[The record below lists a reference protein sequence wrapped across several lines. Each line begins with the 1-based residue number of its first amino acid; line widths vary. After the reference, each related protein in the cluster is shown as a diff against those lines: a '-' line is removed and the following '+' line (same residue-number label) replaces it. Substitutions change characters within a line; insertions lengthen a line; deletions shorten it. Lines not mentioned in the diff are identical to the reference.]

1 VLAPFDPLLDAR
13 PTVTR
18 AVAALQLHPGV
29 VEVALELAKY
39 LMLEEPVAS
48 RHAAFQPATLLA
60 LVLIAADT
68 FGAPIPAQA
77 RTPAALGELFGQPA
91 ESVASYCALV
101 FAKVQ
106 RRMAIVAGAVTASQ
120 QSVQEQAAADA
131 RAVGALMAR
140 ALAEVASRD
149 DAEAVAAVAAAEPGS
164 AAAAEA
170 EEALRAT
177 RARHAATES
186 LLRAEQEQLALEAQ
200 SSLQGALRIALGLRT
215 SADTHRAIAQAAG
228 AQAQEQPS
236 PVVGVA
242 G

>member
-1 VLAPFDPLLDAR
+1 
-13 PTVTR
+13 
-18 AVAALQLHPGV
+18 
-29 VEVALELAKY
+29 
-39 LMLEEPVAS
+39 
-48 RHAAFQPATLLA
+48 
-60 LVLIAADT
+60 
-68 FGAPIPAQA
+68 
-77 RTPAALGELFGQPA
+77 
-91 ESVASYCALV
+91 
-101 FAKVQ
+101 
-106 RRMAIVAGAVTASQ
+106 
-120 QSVQEQAAADA
+120 
-131 RAVGALMAR
+131 MAR

-177 RARHAATES
+177 RARHAATEA
-186 LLRAEQEQLALEAQ
+186 LLQAEQEQLAQEAQ

-228 AQAQEQPS
+228 PQAQEQPS